1 MSKIFLLE
9 KNTRD
14 QIAAGEV
21 AERPALIIKEL
32 IENAIDAEATDIRI
46 FLKESGIEE
55 IRVVDNGSGMEK
67 EDIPNAFMRHATSK
81 IKRIEDLDSLQTMGF
96 RGEALAS
103 IAAVSK
109 ITIRTKT
116 EEEASAFE
124 CSLDGG
130 EISDIL
136 PAAGNRGTE
145 IVIRDLFFNTPAR
158 KKFLATP
165 VREMRD
171 ISDIV
176 GRIIIAY
183 PQIRFELR
191 NDGKK
196 VYLAP
201 GNGDSKAAIAAVYGS
216 EPLQFLLPV
225 ASNDIFSGFI
235 SHPNYSKPKRNYY
248 HFYINSRYI
257 ISSELNRALENAFKT
272 LLPERR
278 FPLAFINVTLP
289 PDQYDINVHPNKLD
303 VKFNRENHIG
313 EKLYDAV
320 KKTLASAE
328 RSYTTEIH
336 TAKGSDAPT
345 QIVSA
350 ALKEESTPPMPG
362 IHQNLRL
369 TGLPG
374 AVERKKQRLALGDDF
389 EAIRDE
395 LINVNR
401 GKRREQ
407 PSPFGEKQATSS
419 PSVASPS
426 PKTED
431 NGKRYASFKD
441 SVAKSEVERFLAR
454 DSFSPAE
461 FFREEPKEPALP
473 RRDKALELTADS
485 ISEPLVSEAPT
496 LDFPELKT
504 EERTIDFN
512 EGFYSSL
519 EILGQFNG
527 SFIVASNEDSLYLI
541 DQHAAHE
548 RLLFNKIKKSIE
560 EQKTESQPLLISQ
573 EITFHFQQ
581 YHWIIENILILH
593 KMGFVL
599 EEFGENSFIVRG
611 VPLWAEN
618 IDAEKFLKEFA
629 DGWLSSEKKLSME
642 VILERKIMSKA
653 CKRAVKANQHL
664 TNADILY
671 LFKELDKAE
680 DGFTCPHGRPISVK
694 FTENEIRRKFLRT

>member
-1 MSKIFLLE
+1 MNKIFLLE

-46 FLKESGIEE
+46 LLKESGIGE
-55 IRVVDNGSGMEK
+55 IRVIDNGSGIEK
-67 EDIPNAFMRHATSK
+67 DDIPFAFLRHATSK
-81 IKRIEDLDSLQTMGF
+81 IKKIEDLDSLHTMGF

-103 IAAVSK
+103 IAAVSRVR
-109 ITIRTKT
+109 IRTKT
-116 EEEASAFE
+116 KEEESAFE
-124 CSLDGG
+124 CTLDGG

-136 PAAGNRGTE
+136 PAGGNCGTE
-145 IVIRDLFFNTPAR
+145 IVISDLFFNTPAR

-165 VREMRD
+165 IREMRD

-183 PQIRFELR
+183 PKIRFELV

-201 GNGDSKAAIAAVYGS
+201 GNGDAHGAIAAVYGT
-216 EPLQFLLPV
+216 EPLKFLLPV
-225 ASNDIFSGFI
+225 AQNDIFSGFI
-235 SHPNYSKPKRNYY
+235 SHPNYSKPKRSYY
-248 HFYINSRYI
+248 HFYINHRYI

-278 FPLAFINVTLP
+278 FPMAFVNVTLP

-303 VKFNRENHIG
+303 VKFNREHHIG

-320 KKTLASAE
+320 KKTLALAE

-336 TAKGSDAPT
+336 EKPKVTSLQEAVPT
-345 QIVSA
+345 EP
-350 ALKEESTPPMPG
+350 LPK
-362 IHQNLRL
+362 IHQNLRP

-374 AVERKKQRLALGDDF
+374 AVERKKKMQAMGDDF
-389 EAIRDE
+389 EAIREE

-401 GKRREQ
+401 GKRTEL
-407 PSPFGEKQATSS
+407 AMSS
-419 PSVASPS
+419 PQVKTNLPREVALSENQETPTEKKYTSFKNSV
-426 PKTED
+426 PKTEVD
-431 NGKRYASFKD
+431 
-441 SVAKSEVERFLAR
+441 RFMAR
-454 DSFSPAE
+454 DSFSPTE
-461 FFREEPKEPALP
+461 LFREEPTEK
-473 RRDKALELTADS
+473 
-485 ISEPLVSEAPT
+485 VSEN
-496 LDFPELKT
+496 DFPSDNVIVAEPPAFDF
-504 EERTIDFN
+504 EEIKAEEVKIDFH
-512 EGFYSSL
+512 EGFYSGL

-527 SFIVASNEDSLYLI
+527 SFIVASNGDALYLI

-548 RLLFNKIKKSIE
+548 RLLFNRIKKSVE
-560 EQKTESQPLLISQ
+560 EQETDSQPLLISQ
-573 EITFHFQQ
+573 EITFNFQQ
-581 YHWIIENILILH
+581 YHWIIENILVLH

-599 EEFGENSFIVRG
+599 EEFGESAFIVRG

-642 VILERKIMSKA
+642 AILERKIMSKA
-653 CKRAVKANQHL
+653 CKRAVKANQYL
-664 TNADILY
+664 TKADILY
-671 LFKELDKAE
+671 LFKELDMAE

>member
-1 MSKIFLLE
+1 MSKILVLE

-32 IENAIDAEATDIRI
+32 IENAIDASATDIRI
-46 FLKESGIEE
+46 HLKESGINE
-55 IRVVDNGSGMEK
+55 IRVIDNGTGIER
-67 EDIPNAFMRHATSK
+67 EDIPNAFLRHATSK
-81 IKRIEDLDSLQTMGF
+81 IRKIEDLNSLHTMGF

-109 ITIRTKT
+109 IRVRTKT
-116 EEEASAFE
+116 EESESAFE
-124 CSLDGG
+124 CTLNGG
-130 EISDIL
+130 DISDIV

-145 IVIRDLFFNTPAR
+145 IVITDLFFNTPAR

-165 VREMRD
+165 VREIRE
-171 ISDIV
+171 ISDFV

-183 PQIRFELR
+183 PQIRFELI

-196 VYLAP
+196 IFLSP
-201 GNGDSKAAIAAVYGS
+201 GNNDAKAAIAAVYGT
-216 EPLQFLLPV
+216 EPLKFLIPV
-225 ASNDIFSGFI
+225 AENDMFSGFI
-235 SHPNYSKPKRNYY
+235 AHPNYSKPKRNYY
-248 HFYINSRYI
+248 HFYINHRYI

-278 FPLAFINVTLP
+278 FPLAFINVMLP

-303 VKFNRENHIG
+303 VKFNREVRVG
-313 EKLYDAV
+313 ENLYDLV
-320 KKTLASAE
+320 KKTLDMAE
-328 RSYTTEIH
+328 RAYTTEIH
-336 TAKGSDAPT
+336 DVKSGAAP
-345 QIVSA
+345 VLA
-350 ALKEESTPPMPG
+350 AESVILEEAPAPLPK
-362 IHQNLRL
+362 IHQDLRL

-374 AVERKKQRLALGDDF
+374 AVERKKRALAMGDDF
-389 EAIRDE
+389 EAIRAE
-395 LINVNR
+395 LISTNR
-401 GKRREQ
+401 GKKTE
-407 PSPFGEKQATSS
+407 SHMSS
-419 PSVASPS
+419 PLNKPVSQPKPSVINPE
-426 PKTED
+426 T
-431 NGKRYASFKD
+431 GKKRMTLKE
-441 SVAKSEVERFLAR
+441 SVSKNEIDHLMAK
-454 DSFSPAE
+454 DSFSPADL
-461 FFREEPKEPALP
+461 FFKDLNTEP
-473 RRDKALELTADS
+473 S
-485 ISEPLVSEAPT
+485 VISETNSEVTPVSKKQESPIEV
-496 LDFPELKT
+496 LSFDFPEMKA
-504 EERTIDFN
+504 EEVKIDFN
-512 EGFYSSL
+512 EGFYTSL

-527 SFIVASNEDSLYLI
+527 SFIVASNGDSLYLI

-548 RLLFNKIKKSIE
+548 RLLFNKIKKNVE
-560 EQKTESQPLLISQ
+560 ANTAERQPLLISQ
-573 EITFHFQQ
+573 EIIFNVNQ

-593 KMGFVL
+593 QMGFIL
-599 EEFGENSFIVRG
+599 EEFGENTFIVRE

-629 DGWLSSEKKLSME
+629 DGWLASEKKLSMD

-653 CKRAVKANQHL
+653 CKSAVKANQHL

>member
-1 MSKIFLLE
+1 MNKIFLLE

-46 FLKESGIEE
+46 ILKESGIRE
-55 IRVVDNGSGMEK
+55 IRVVDNGTGIEK
-67 EDIPNAFMRHATSK
+67 DDIPNAFLRHATSK
-81 IKRIEDLDSLQTMGF
+81 IKQIEDLDSLYTMGF

-109 ITIRTKT
+109 IRICTKT
-116 EEEASAFE
+116 EAADSAFE
-124 CSLDGG
+124 CTLEGG
-130 EISDIL
+130 KISDIL
-136 PAAGNRGTE
+136 PAAGNGGTE
-145 IVIRDLFFNTPAR
+145 IVIRDLFYNTPAR

-165 VREMRD
+165 IREMRD

-183 PQIRFELR
+183 PQIRFELV

-201 GNGDSKAAIAAVYGS
+201 GNNDAKAAIAAVYGT
-216 EPLQFLLPV
+216 EPLKFLLPV
-225 ASNDIFSGFI
+225 AENDIFSGFI
-235 SHPNYSKPKRNYY
+235 SHPNYSKPKRSYY
-248 HFYINSRYI
+248 HFYINHRYI

-278 FPLAFINVTLP
+278 FPLAFVNVTLP

-303 VKFNRENHIG
+303 VKFNREHHIG

-320 KKTLASAE
+320 KNTLALAE

-336 TAKGSDAPT
+336 LRPKSGTP
-345 QIVSA
+345 VA
-350 ALKEESTPPMPG
+350 ASIPQKEMKAEPIPQ

-374 AVERKKQRLALGDDF
+374 AVERKQKMQAMGDDF
-389 EAIRDE
+389 DAIRAE
-395 LINVNR
+395 LSNLNR
-401 GKRREQ
+401 GTRTEIR
-407 PSPFGEKQATSS
+407 
-419 PSVASPS
+419 PSVAPVNTASKQTALS
-426 PKTED
+426 TDSREEKSE
-431 NGKRYASFKD
+431 KKYASFKD
-441 SVAKSEVERFLAR
+441 NISPKEVERFMAK
-454 DSFSPAE
+454 DSFSPSE
-461 FFREEPKEPALP
+461 LFREEP
-473 RRDKALELTADS
+473 
-485 ISEPLVSEAPT
+485 
-496 LDFPELKT
+496 PEKT
-504 EERTIDFN
+504 EESHLHPDTTASEQPSLELPTFDFAESKATEVKIDFQ

-527 SFIVASNEDSLYLI
+527 SFIVASNGDSLYLI

-548 RLLFNKIKKSIE
+548 RLLFNRIKKSVE

-573 EITFHFQQ
+573 EITFNFQQ

-593 KMGFVL
+593 QMGFVL
-599 EEFGENSFIVRG
+599 EEFGENAFIVRG

-653 CKRAVKANQHL
+653 CKRAVKANQYL
-664 TNADILY
+664 TKADILY
-671 LFKELDKAE
+671 LFKELDSAE